1 MTTPNVTIYST
12 LSCPYCVRA
21 KQLLERKG
29 VAFKEINLSNEA
41 PEVRIELM
49 QRTNHRTVPQIFIK
63 DQFIG
68 GFDQLYALEREVP
81 GAQVFTKQWQPELN
95 INLSSAAEK
104 IDPTHY
110 EVSLKV
116 VVQANNEN
124 ETAFIVDVTQSGI
137 FLVDGVEEDRLPY
150 ILGAYCPNILFPF
163 LREAVNDLVTKGSFP
178 QLLLTPINFDAE
190 FEANMQ
196 RLQAD
201 ADAQGQA

>member
-1 MTTPNVTIYST
+1 MSEEQQ
-12 LSCPYCVRA
+12 A
-21 KQLLERKG
+21 QL
-29 VAFKEINLSNEA
+29 
-41 PEVRIELM
+41 
-49 QRTNHRTVPQIFIK
+49 
-63 DQFIG
+63 
-68 GFDQLYALEREVP
+68 ALERIYTKDVSFEVP
-81 GAQVFTKQWQPELN
+81 GAQVFTQEWQPELN

-116 VVQANNEN
+116 VVEAKNAN
-124 ETAFIVDVTQSGI
+124 ETAFLVDVTQSGI
-137 FLVDGVEEDRLPY
+137 FLISGVEEDRLPY

-196 RLQAD
+196 RAEM
-201 ADAQGQA
+201 AAAQGQA